1 MGNFLEKIFLLELL
15 KGMGIVFK
23 HIFVKPVT
31 RLYPFEKPVLPPS
44 SRGLHTLMRDL
55 DTGNERCVGCSLCV
69 KICPN
74 GVIHMV
80 TSKGEMNQ
88 KRIDE
93 YEVDISRCAFCG
105 LCADVCPK
113 SAIVMSDRFELAVY
127 DKKNLLYNKNL
138 LLKIGEV
145 KQKENTGKGKDKQ

>member
-1 MGNFLEKIFLLELL
+1 MSNFFEKIFLLELL
-15 KGMGIVFK
+15 KGMGVVFK
-23 HIFVKPVT
+23 HIFIKPVT
-31 RLYPFEKPVLPPS
+31 RLYPFEKPVITSS
-44 SRGLHTLMRDL
+44 SRGLHTLMRDE

-69 KICPN
+69 KICPS

-93 YEVDISRCAFCG
+93 YEIDISRCAFCG
-105 LCADVCPK
+105 LCVDVCPK
-113 SAIVMSDRFELAVY
+113 SAIIMSDRFELAVY

-138 LLKIGEV
+138 LLKIGEM
-145 KQKENTGKGKDKQ
+145 KHKEDKEKGKNKQ

>member
-1 MGNFLEKIFLLELL
+1 MGNFLEKIFLLELF
-15 KGMGIVFK
+15 KGMGVVFK
-23 HIFVKPVT
+23 HVFIKPVT
-31 RLYPFEKPVLPPS
+31 RMYPFEKPVLPNS
-44 SRGLHTLMRDL
+44 SRGLHTLMRDA

-69 KICPN
+69 KICPS

-93 YEVDISRCAFCG
+93 YEIDISRCAFCG
-105 LCADVCPK
+105 LCVDICPK

-127 DKKNLLYNKNL
+127 DRKNLSYNKNL

-145 KQKENTGKGKDKQ
+145 KQKESKEKGKDK